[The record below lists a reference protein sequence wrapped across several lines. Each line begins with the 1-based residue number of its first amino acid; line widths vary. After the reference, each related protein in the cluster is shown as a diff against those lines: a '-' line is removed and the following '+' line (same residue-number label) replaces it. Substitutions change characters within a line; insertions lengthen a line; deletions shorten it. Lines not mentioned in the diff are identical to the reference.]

1 MKNQYT
7 KKNPLKY
14 TESNNTLSYH
24 MLNVELDL
32 SINPNA
38 SFWNK
43 ICKNIYLMTKK
54 ESN

>member
-1 MKNQYT
+1 
-7 KKNPLKY
+7 
-14 TESNNTLSYH
+14 

-54 ESN
+54 RATNTVQDIHRFHLTGQKLFKM